1 MTTGHRVTCEDMI
14 RELPDF
20 LDRELPTIRLAELQ
34 EHLDECARCLRK
46 HQFEASVLDQI
57 RSRLTNIGLPPSLQT
72 RILELLSTD
81 RAGGT
86 PWRY

>member
-1 MTTGHRVTCEDMI
+1 MTIGHQVTCEEMV

-20 LDRELPTIRLAELQ
+20 LDRELTTIRLAELQ

-57 RSRLTNIGLPPSLQT
+57 RGRLGRVVLPPLLEA
-72 RILELLSTD
+72 RILESIGAART
-81 RAGGT
+81 GSCQ
-86 PWRY
+86 